1 VNGNK
6 RKALEAKLETRQRK
20 AAFLLVE
27 NEMRETG
34 DKRTQEE
41 IAEEVGVSYKTLWS
55 WKKSNQAFIEY
66 KNAIADDFLNEQ
78 RAFVYSQ
85 LMKLIGGSQ
94 PSVKAID
101 LFMRRHGLLTDK
113 TVTETV
119 DGNNERSNDDLEK
132 ELAELDE
139 LLKDE

>member
-66 KNAIADDFLNEQ
+66 KNAVADDFLNEQ